1 MNFEDDLRDTL
12 RRQRAPE
19 GFAERVIARAAAPR
33 IHLVPKREPILQ
45 RFAAV
50 AAGVALMV
58 LVPAAI
64 EQHQERQAGERA
76 GREVLVALHLTK
88 SKLTRTQSLLRE
100 MSEQR

>member
-45 RFAAV
+45 RF
-50 AAGVALMV
+50 AGVALMV